1 MGGALLAVIG
11 VVIVVLIVLAA
22 LAFFRSIAD
31 ERARAAERRANQL
44 EALLDE
50 VKEVA
55 WTNRDIAPELST
67 IIIDTIRSGEQE
79 NRRRELP

>member
-1 MGGALLAVIG
+1 MGVLFAVVG
-11 VVIVVLIVLAA
+11 VVIVVLIALAS

-31 ERARAAERRANQL
+31 ERARAAERRAAQL